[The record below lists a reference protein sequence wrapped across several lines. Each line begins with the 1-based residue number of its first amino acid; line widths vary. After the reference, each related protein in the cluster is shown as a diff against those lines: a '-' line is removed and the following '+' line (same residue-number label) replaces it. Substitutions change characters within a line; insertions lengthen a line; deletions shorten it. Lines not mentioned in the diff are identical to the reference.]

1 MLDNV
6 QQGIQHTPN
15 LWLDSGTADNHMSLV
30 LACDSRNESLART
43 AVAAFIAQLDPSMS
57 LVSDVKTAVS
67 EAVTNAIIH
76 GYHCQEAPGTVTL
89 NCSYL
94 DRELYIEVKDTGI
107 GIYDVEEA
115 MTPLYTTKPDQDRSG
130 LGFTVM
136 ESFMDSV
143 SVDSRMGEGTTV
155 RMMKRL

>member
-1 MLDNV
+1 MLDNIM
-6 QQGIQHTPN
+6 Q
-15 LWLDSGTADNHMSLV
+15 ADITQATNHMSLV
-30 LACDSRNESLART
+30 LKCDSRNESLART

-57 LVSDVKTAVS
+57 VVSDIKTAVS

-76 GYHCQEAPGTVTL
+76 GYNSHEEAGNVTL
-89 NCSYL
+89 NCSYI
-94 DRELYIEVKDTGI
+94 DREVYIEVKDAGI
-107 GIYDVEEA
+107 GIYDVVEA

-136 ESFMDSV
+136 ESFMDSI

-155 RMMKRL
+155 RMTKRV